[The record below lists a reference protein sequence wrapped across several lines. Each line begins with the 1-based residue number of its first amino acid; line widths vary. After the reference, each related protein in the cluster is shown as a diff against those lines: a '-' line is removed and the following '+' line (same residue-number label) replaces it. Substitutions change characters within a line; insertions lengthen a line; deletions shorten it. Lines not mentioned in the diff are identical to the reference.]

1 MIPPGYE
8 APCSPI
14 MRSVQPRFIRSRTY
28 ALFFH
33 RFPVVQEAEFWHN
46 RGMPNRAEKNAAT
59 PEAVLPA
66 ARPESA
72 LPTNDPID
80 NPIDDLNTSPRPRD
94 DRAATERSAR
104 KSPAGASDRAA
115 SEGTPSGEIG
125 GPTGPEPT
133 RFGDWEKKG
142 RCIDF

>member
-1 MIPPGYE
+1 MRP
-8 APCSPI
+8 AP
-14 MRSVQPRFIRSRTY
+14 PRFICSGTY

-33 RFPVVQEAEFWHN
+33 RFPVVPEAEFWHN
-46 RGMPNRAEKNAAT
+46 PGMPNRAEKNAAIPDAVPSPAH
-59 PEAVLPA
+59 PEP
-66 ARPESA
+66 A

-80 NPIDDLNTSPRPRD
+80 DLNASPRPR
-94 DRAATERSAR
+94 
-104 KSPAGASDRAA
+104 
-115 SEGTPSGEIG
+115 EIG